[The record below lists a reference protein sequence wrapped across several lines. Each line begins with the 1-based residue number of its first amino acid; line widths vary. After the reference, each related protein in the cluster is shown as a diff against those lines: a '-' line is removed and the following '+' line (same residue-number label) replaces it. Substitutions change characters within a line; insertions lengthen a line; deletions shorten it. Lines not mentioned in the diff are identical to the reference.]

1 MAHPGGGEVALCQAA
16 VTTGRRR
23 VQQMEG
29 HGTEYHPLNQLFDM
43 ADDFA
48 CGLLIATP
56 ANTGVQ

>member
-1 MAHPGGGEVALCQAA
+1 MALCQAA